1 MFSTNLKTKFNISV
15 LFTLP
20 SAYTLNLDQSE
31 FFSFGKEYNQRL
43 RSLSFQSVYTIPI
56 NVGHYDIEI
65 NSLRH
70 ISEVVITFDLK

>member
-1 MFSTNLKTKFNISV
+1 MFSTHLKTKFNISV

-20 SAYTLNLDQSE
+20 SAYTLNLDQSD
-31 FFSFGKEYNQRL
+31 FFSFAKEYNQRL
-43 RSLSFQSVYTIPI
+43 RSLSLQSVYTIPI